1 MGGKKRNKSGAGKTG
16 VTNREAVTQ
25 ARPGAGPMALVVLT
39 LVAMVSQFGS
49 AVQAQA
55 VDAAAVVLAAAAVL
69 SAALIAWRPATRF
82 SVTRLGLAWTAL
94 LSWLLISTLLS
105 DREWPAFMGEANFL
119 LGFGALG
126 ALTLI
131 AGAALDRGFEVR
143 RLLVLVAPWVL
154 LAQVAIVAIQLTV
167 GVHGAGSMPNST
179 YLGQIVV
186 MLLPWVLAH
195 DAPTSLP
202 RPVRLG
208 VAVASVV
215 MLGAAGSRV
224 AAVVALAW
232 LAVTVVSSSH
242 LAKRTRVWVT
252 AGTVAAVLVA
262 GFVFA
267 RAEIVG
273 TAGIETFGERPA
285 MWAVSLVALEAS
297 PWVGYGP
304 DGFIAGGSEAVTIA
318 RAEAGNVITFRPG
331 AADPHSLVIW
341 MALAG
346 GFVALALSAWFAV
359 ELVLRWLAAR
369 RGGTD
374 VAPGAWGV
382 VGVVVVYLT
391 APAAIQ
397 TLPLL
402 GLVAGVSMLL
412 PAPSE
417 RTQPMWIP
425 VAVRAAAAAL
435 GALCLLYGLNAA
447 TRFGLEE
454 TGPEVSP
461 GKVAGVERAIRMWP
475 MDPHLMYLASLHFGY
490 VAATDPA
497 VAAER
502 PDLDAIQ
509 QTSDLDSHNPFHA
522 LELARTL
529 KFYGEPAERIE
540 AAFMVAFERYPA
552 YPLARAE
559 YAAFLAEQGRLA
571 EAAEQVR
578 IAELVPDQD
587 EGRIGALEAARTLI
601 QAGAAGGET
610 TPTPAP

>member
-1 MGGKKRNKSGAGKTG
+1 MGGKKRKNDGGARTG
-16 VTNREAVTQ
+16 TANGAAVAET
-25 ARPGAGPMALVVLT
+25 RPGAGPIALVVLT
-39 LVAMVSQFGS
+39 LVAMVSQLGS

-55 VDAAAVVLAAAAVL
+55 VDAAAVVLAATAVL
-69 SAALIAWRPATRF
+69 SAGLIAWRPATRF

-105 DREWPAFMGEANFL
+105 DRMWPAFMGEANFL

-131 AGAALDRGFEVR
+131 AGAALDRGSEVR

-154 LAQVAIVAIQLTV
+154 IAQIAIVAVQLVV
-167 GVHGAGSMPNST
+167 GAHAGGSMPNST

-195 DAPTSLP
+195 DAPASLP
-202 RPVRLG
+202 RAVRLG
-208 VAVASVV
+208 IAVASVV

-224 AAVVALAW
+224 AAVVAVAW
-232 LAVTVVSSSH
+232 LVVTVINASH
-242 LAKRTRVWVT
+242 LARRTRMWVT
-252 AGTVAAVLVA
+252 AGTVVAVLLA

-285 MWAVSLVALEAS
+285 MWRVSLLALEES

-304 DGFIAGGSEAVTIA
+304 DGFIAGGSEVVSVAL
-318 RAEAGNVITFRPG
+318 AEAGNVITFRPG

-346 GFVALALSAWFAV
+346 GFVALAFSAWFAV
-359 ELVLRWLAAR
+359 ELALRWFAAR
-369 RGGTD
+369 RGGVD
-374 VAPGAWGV
+374 FAPGAWGV
-382 VGVVVVYLT
+382 VGAVVVYLT

-402 GLVAGVSMLL
+402 GLVAGVSMIL
-412 PAPSE
+412 PTSSE
-417 RTQPMWIP
+417 RTQPAWVP
-425 VAVRAAAAAL
+425 GAVRFAAAAL
-435 GALCLLYGLNAA
+435 GALCLVYGLNAA

-461 GKVAGVERAIRMWP
+461 GKVAGVQRAIGMWP
-475 MDPHLMYLASLHFGY
+475 MDPHLMYLASLHLGY
-490 VAATDPA
+490 VAATDPS
-497 VAAER
+497 VAAQR

-509 QTSDLDSHNPFHA
+509 QTADLDSHNPFHA

-540 AAFMVAFERYPA
+540 DAFMEAFQRYPA

-587 EGRIGALEAARTLI
+587 TGRLGALEAARALI
-601 QAGAAGGET
+601 QAGAVGGET

>member
-1 MGGKKRNKSGAGKTG
+1 MGGKKRNKNGAVKDATTDGS
-16 VTNREAVTQ
+16 VVAQ
-25 ARPGAGPMALVVLT
+25 ARPGAGPVVLVALA
-39 LVAMVSQFGS
+39 LVAMVSQLGS

-55 VDAAAVVLAAAAVL
+55 VDAAAVVLGVAAVV
-69 SAALIAWRPATRF
+69 SAVLIAWRPVTRY
-82 SVTRLGLAWTAL
+82 SVTRLGVAWASLLA
-94 LSWLLISTLLS
+94 WLLISTLLS
-105 DREWPAFMGEANFL
+105 GRLWPAFMGEVNYL
-119 LGFGALG
+119 LGFGAL
-126 ALTLI
+126 ASLTLI
-131 AGAALDRGFEVR
+131 AAVTLDRASEVR

-154 LAQVAIVAIQLTV
+154 IAQVAIVAVQLAL
-167 GVHGAGSMPNST
+167 GIHGSGSMPNST
-179 YLGQIVV
+179 YLGQVVV

-195 DAPTSLP
+195 DAPASMP

-208 VAVASVV
+208 IAVATVV

-224 AAVVALAW
+224 AAVVALVW
-232 LAVTVVSSSH
+232 LTVTVVSSTH
-242 LAKRTRVWVT
+242 LARRTRVWVT

-285 MWAVSLVALEAS
+285 MWRVSLLALQES

-304 DGFIAGGSEAVTIA
+304 DGFIAGGSRVLTVAL
-318 RAEAGNVITFRPG
+318 AETGDVITFRPG

-346 GFVALALSAWFAV
+346 GFVALALSAWFVV
-359 ELVLRWLAAR
+359 ELVLRWLAAH
-369 RGGTD
+369 RGGVD
-374 VAPGAWGV
+374 VGPAAWALAGA
-382 VGVVVVYLT
+382 VGVYLT

-412 PAPSE
+412 PASSE
-417 RTQPMWIP
+417 RGQPSWMPI
-425 VAVRAAAAAL
+425 VMRIAAAAL
-435 GALCLLYGLNAA
+435 GVLSLLYGLNAA
-447 TRFGLEE
+447 TRFGLEQ

-461 GKVAGVERAIRMWP
+461 GKVAGVQRAIGIWP
-475 MDPHLMYLASLHFGY
+475 MDPHLMYLASLHLGY
-490 VAATDPA
+490 VASADPA
-497 VAAER
+497 VAARR

-509 QTSDLDSHNPFHA
+509 RTSDLDAHNPFYA

-529 KFYGEPAERIE
+529 KFYGESAERIE
-540 AAFMVAFERYPA
+540 DAFMVAFRRYPA

-587 EGRIGALEAARTLI
+587 TGRIGALEAARTLI
-601 QAGAAGGET
+601 QAGAVGGET
-610 TPTPAP
+610 TATPAP